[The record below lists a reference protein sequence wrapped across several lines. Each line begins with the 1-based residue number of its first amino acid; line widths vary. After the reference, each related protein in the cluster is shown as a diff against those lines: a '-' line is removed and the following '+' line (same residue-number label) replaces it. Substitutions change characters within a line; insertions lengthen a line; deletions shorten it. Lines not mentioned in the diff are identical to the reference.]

1 MPSESKLYGAIRLK
15 ASALGGRLYRNN
27 VGLFYT
33 KTGELTR
40 CGLAEGSSD
49 LIGWMTYDGRAI
61 FAAVEVK
68 RSASVKAKKS
78 QQLFIAA
85 VRRSGGF
92 ACVVSSVDEF
102 ENEWRKYNGL

>member
-15 ASALGGRLYRNN
+15 ASVLGGRLYRNN

-33 KTGELTR
+33 RSGELTR

-49 LIGWMTYDGRAI
+49 LIGWMISDGRAI
-61 FAAVEVK
+61 FSAVEVK
-68 RSASVKAKKS
+68 SSKRSKARDKQKK
-78 QQLFIAA
+78 FVDA
-85 VRRSGGF
+85 VLRSGGF

-102 ENEWRKYNGL
+102 ENEWMKFNGL